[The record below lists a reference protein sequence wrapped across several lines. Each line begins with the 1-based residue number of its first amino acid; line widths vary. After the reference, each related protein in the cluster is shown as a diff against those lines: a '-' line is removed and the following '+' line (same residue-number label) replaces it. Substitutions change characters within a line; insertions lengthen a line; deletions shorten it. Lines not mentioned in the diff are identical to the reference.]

1 MTSRDEE
8 QRGPLIELELE
19 LELELRRSLVA
30 LRPWLEIIGGAASRR
45 RQCAG

>member
-8 QRGPLIELELE
+8 QHGPLMELELQ
-19 LELELRRSLVA
+19 LELRRSLVA
-30 LRPWLEIIGGAASRR
+30 LRPWLKIIGGAASRR